1 MSSMKKRIL
10 IIDDETKLVDL
21 VKEWLESKDY
31 KVSAAYNGLNGL
43 EKAKNEK
50 PDLVI
55 LDINMPGLDG
65 FEVLSSLRKNQE
77 TKYTPVIMLTVKRET
92 ESIMKAQDLE
102 TTDYIMKPFSV
113 KRLLNLVRKYVL

>member
-43 EKAKNEK
+43 EK